1 MSAAVSLRE
10 LTTVLTTTMTTVG
23 LPDTSTYTTIEIV
36 SCLVPTDQKIR
47 VRDSLRAHPLAPP
60 GNHCGLPALSRRG
73 WVTGRRV
80 SAVSPLIVRTP
91 LRSGRHHQRRSMTDA
106 VPAAV
111 LLATTVLPGRV
122 DGDGVGSPLGRN
134 NSLCT
139 GSGVDGDHGVVERLP
154 T

>member
-1 MSAAVSLRE
+1 MPGDAICRCLR
-10 LTTVLTTTMTTVG
+10 
-23 LPDTSTYTTIEIV
+23 
-36 SCLVPTDQKIR
+36 IR
-47 VRDSLRAHPLAPP
+47 RLGFESLRAHPLAPP

-80 SAVSPLIVRTP
+80 SAVSPLIARTP

-111 LLATTVLPGRV
+111 LLATTVCLAGSTVTAWVPLSGR
-122 DGDGVGSPLGRN
+122 D

-139 GSGVDGDHGVVERLP
+139 GSGVDGDHGVVERVA